1 MSTIIEFLGALMHQ
15 VCVLQSADVESVI
28 DRLLTAVHHDFCCP
42 PKMTQNI
49 CGFKS
54 RQFPARLEHGQ

>member
-28 DRLLTAVHHDFCCP
+28 DRLLTAVHQDFCCP

-49 CGFKS
+49 CGLS
-54 RQFPARLEHGQ
+54 HASFPLV